1 MRELLK
7 KQNATPLVL
16 LSLLFLLREFGG
28 RGPVLN
34 YTVYMFRKAGVQL
47 DAFFCAVLVGVARL
61 ASTCISA
68 CMLDLVGRKTFL
80 VAAALMCA
88 VSEGVA
94 GIFLFLEVEKATW
107 VPLASVIVFVIG
119 YGLGLGSIPGVYVG
133 ELLPT
138 PVRSLG
144 SAIIIFICYLAH
156 FAVNLVFLKMT
167 SFLGLGLTL
176 LVFGGANL
184 AIVPFVLLCI
194 PETKG
199 RALQDTE
206 RAFVLREAQEGQ
218 DNSAFEMDAMPSKA
232 KEH

>member
-1 MRELLK
+1 M
-7 KQNATPLVL
+7 
-16 LSLLFLLREFGG
+16 
-28 RGPVLN
+28 LN

-133 ELLPT
+133 ELLPLLNSWICNNHIYLLSCT
-138 PVRSLG
+138 LRRKPRVSKDDVISWSWPDAARVWRSKSGHRPVRPALHPRNEGPDAAGHGEGLRAQGG
-144 SAIIIFICYLAH
+144 S
-156 FAVNLVFLKMT
+156 
-167 SFLGLGLTL
+167 
-176 LVFGGANL
+176 
-184 AIVPFVLLCI
+184 
-194 PETKG
+194 G
-199 RALQDTE
+199 RS
-206 RAFVLREAQEGQ
+206 R
-218 DNSAFEMDAMPSKA
+218 
-232 KEH
+232 

>member
-7 KQNATPLVL
+7 KQNAIPLVL

-176 LVFGGANL
+176 LVFGGASL
-184 AIVPFVLLCI
+184 ATVPFVLLCI

-199 RALQDTE
+199 RTLQDME

-218 DNSAFEMDAMPSKA
+218 ANSAFEMDAMPSKA